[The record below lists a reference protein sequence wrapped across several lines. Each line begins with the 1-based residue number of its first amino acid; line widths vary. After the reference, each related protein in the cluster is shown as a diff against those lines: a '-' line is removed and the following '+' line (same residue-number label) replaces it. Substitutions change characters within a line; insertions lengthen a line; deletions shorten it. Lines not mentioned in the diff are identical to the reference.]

1 MDYYKILG
9 LNEKADADEIKKAYR
24 KLSLKFHPDKAT
36 GDTEKFKEI
45 NEAFQHLGK
54 QEKRQQYDFMRNN
67 KGRCRSNM
75 QQEMNFPGGLGEVFN
90 MFFDGVNMEQR
101 DPFMGGFPMGN
112 TGMQGQIFMNGRPV
126 GMNMN
131 PRNIHRTYSKQFQKP
146 TPIMKHIDIT
156 LNQAYTGLKHPL
168 NIERWIRIND
178 TRKIEKEKVY
188 VDIPAGVDDNELII
202 LRDQGNEGECKGD
215 IKVFIRIK
223 NTTNFIREGLHLKYK
238 NKISLKDALTGFKHD
253 IKHLNGKTYTINN
266 ENSSVVQ
273 PSSSTVVA
281 GMGMKRGTDI
291 GDLMI
296 EFEIEFPKKLSE
308 EQKEKLKEIL

>member
-9 LNEKADADEIKKAYR
+9 LNEKANADEIKKAYR
-24 KLSLKFHPDKAT
+24 KLSLKYHPDKPT
-36 GDTEKFKEI
+36 GDVEKFKEI
-45 NEAFQHLGK
+45 NEAFQHLGE
-54 QEKRQQYDFMRNN
+54 QEKRQQYDFMRKN
-67 KGRCRSNM
+67 KGGGGNM

-90 MFFDGVNMEQR
+90 MFFREGNNMNGG
-101 DPFMGGFPMGN
+101 DMFMDGFPMGN

-126 GMNMN
+126 GMNMGPQN
-131 PRNIHRTYSKQFQKP
+131 KYRTYSKHFQKP

-156 LNQAYTGLKHPL
+156 LKQAYTGLKHPL
-168 NIERWIRIND
+168 NIERWILIND

-188 VDIPAGVDDNELII
+188 VDIPSGVDDNELII
-202 LRDQGNEGECKGD
+202 LRDQGNEGQIKGD

-253 IKHLNGKTYTINN
+253 ITHLNGKTYTINN

-273 PSSSTVVA
+273 PNSSTVVS
-281 GMGMKRGTDI
+281 GMGMKRGIDI

-308 EQKEKLKEIL
+308 EQKNKLKEIL

>member
-9 LNEKADADEIKKAYR
+9 LNENTNANEIKKAYR
-24 KLSLKFHPDKAT
+24 KLSLKYHPDKPT
-36 GDTEKFKEI
+36 GDIDKFKEI
-45 NEAFQHLGK
+45 NEAFQHLGD
-54 QEKRQQYDFMRNN
+54 QEKKQQYDFMRKN
-67 KGRCRSNM
+67 KGRGGNI
-75 QQEMNFPGGLGEVFN
+75 QPGLNFPGGLGEVFN
-90 MFFDGVNMEQR
+90 MFFNEGTNMDGGGMFME
-101 DPFMGGFPMGN
+101 GIPM
-112 TGMQGQIFMNGRPV
+112 GMQGQVFMNGRPV
-126 GMNMN
+126 AMNMN
-131 PRNIHRTYSKQFQKP
+131 PRNIRRTYSKQFQKP

-202 LRDQGNEGECKGD
+202 LRDQGNDLDGIIKGD

-223 NTTNFIREGLHLKYK
+223 NTTNFTREGLHLKYK

-273 PSSSTVVA
+273 PNSSTVVS

-308 EQKEKLKEIL
+308 EQKKKLKEIL